1 MGKSLL
7 YILDKISLER
17 EGLQPP
23 KHHLS
28 SFALRIPAGH
38 LQEGMQS
45 GWMVHRMSENVSR
58 VRVSLNSLAS
68 HSVCVVQLLAALR
81 YFWKKTEVGE
91 WMVLHSDSM
100 ISFLSGKQTQQL
112 ATHTICKTQILMYT
126 LKSRGF
132 VSAKSLCPQRSA
144 AY

>member
-81 YFWKKTEVGE
+81 SLLEENRSWGVDGSPLGLNDQFLIRKA
-91 WMVLHSDSM
+91 DS
-100 ISFLSGKQTQQL
+100 
-112 ATHTICKTQILMYT
+112 ATCHTHDL
-126 LKSRGF
+126 
-132 VSAKSLCPQRSA
+132 
-144 AY
+144 